1 MTLVQAR
8 DLTRIHHA
16 GDVETRALDGVSLD
30 IERREFVAIVGPS
43 GCGKTTLLN
52 LLGGLDRPTSGELY
66 LDGQPL
72 HDLSEAA
79 WAKLRRRH
87 IGFVFQFFNLV
98 PNLTVADNVELAGLL
113 GGLSSKEASR
123 RATLLLAELGL
134 AEARNAFP
142 GRLSGGEQQRV
153 ALARAVINRPD
164 LLLADEPTGNLDS
177 RTARDVLRLIR
188 RFHDEGQTIVMVT
201 HDQAVAAQAD
211 RVIRLRDGRIATET
225 RLDDSAL
232 AELEV

>member
-1 MTLVQAR
+1 MTLVTAK
-8 DLTRIHHA
+8 DLTRVHRN
-16 GDVETRALDGVSLD
+16 GDVETRALDGLSLE
-30 IERREFVAIVGPS
+30 IARGEFVAIVGPS

-52 LLGGLDRPTSGELY
+52 LLGGLDRPTSGELL

-87 IGFVFQFFNLV
+87 VGFVFQFFNLV

-113 GGLSSKEASR
+113 GGLSSREATR
-123 RATLLLAELGL
+123 RARLLLAELGL
-134 AEARNAFP
+134 EDARGAFP

-177 RTARDVLRLIR
+177 RTARDVLRLVH
-188 RFHDEGQTIVMVT
+188 RFHDEGQTVVMVT

-211 RVIRLRDGRIATET
+211 RVIRMRDGRIATET
-225 RLDDSAL
+225 RLDDA
-232 AELEV
+232 AIAGVEV